1 MRTFRYRSS
10 GVIGNAGNLYP
21 SLVTNRETDH
31 TPRRR
36 EGLLTIH
43 GPGMAAGRAKA
54 AATLQEKAMDE
65 NISAMSDPEFL
76 TERRR
81 VREAIEALQDQ
92 YAKLNAEF
100 DRRATAKWK
109 DDGRSRS
116 AAR

>member
-1 MRTFRYRSS
+1 
-10 GVIGNAGNLYP
+10 
-21 SLVTNRETDH
+21 
-31 TPRRR
+31 
-36 EGLLTIH
+36 
-43 GPGMAAGRAKA
+43 
-54 AATLQEKAMDE
+54 MDE

-109 DDGRSRS
+109 EEAQCMSPAPSR
-116 AAR
+116 R